1 MSEPKAEAKRILE
14 TKDKLTEV
22 LPHASEQQK
31 PVSSAQA
38 LKERL
43 DWGEP
48 AFTIADARDRN
59 SFNTERI
66 LGAVPIDSEETL
78 GRLMNSLS
86 TRRELYIYGDNDEQ
100 AQAAVEKFVAAGFEN
115 VSRLQGGLAG
125 WKAISGPTEGR
136 VG

>member
-1 MSEPKAEAKRILE
+1 MSEAKPEAKPILE
-14 TKDKLTEV
+14 AKDKLSNI
-22 LPHASEQQK
+22 LPIPPGQQK

-48 AFTIADARDRN
+48 ACTIADARDRN

-66 LGAVPIDSEETL
+66 LGALPIDSEETL
-78 GRLMNSLS
+78 QRLIDSLS
-86 TRRELYIYGDNDEQ
+86 PRREVYIYGDNEEQ
-100 AQAAVEKFVAAGFEN
+100 VQTAVDKFVSAGFES

-125 WKAISGPTEGR
+125 WKAVSGPTEGR
-136 VG
+136 N